1 MATKHDKGR
10 LVAPHFHD
18 LLTVTIE
25 EVEIDTDVLGSFSG
39 EVERVGTS
47 LETAFKKARLGIEAT
62 GNPFA
67 ISSEGSIG
75 PDPFVPFITADIETM
90 VFIDDELGIQIYESL
105 ISHEIKAFTTTTQ
118 KNDLVAFL
126 QKADFPNHALIVKPH
141 VGIGAIKGIRE
152 LTELKDAINKSRELS
167 SDGEAIIESDL
178 RAMSSPSRQKN
189 ISELAQKLATRIS
202 HTCPNCHT
210 PGWGLKSYIRGVHC
224 SECGEYAENALKQ
237 EILGCVKCEHIQ
249 PGAVI
254 NVTID
259 PSRCMSCNP

>member
-18 LLTVTIE
+18 LLAVTVE
-25 EVEIDTDVLGSFSG
+25 EVEIDTDALGTFSG

-90 VFIDDELGIQIYESL
+90 VFIDDELGIEIYESL

-167 SDGEAIIESDL
+167 SNGEAIIESDL

-202 HTCPNCHT
+202 HTCPDCHT
-210 PGWGLKSYIRGVHC
+210 PGWGIKSYTRGVHC

-237 EILGCVKCEHIQ
+237 ELLGCVKCEHIQ

-259 PSRCMSCNP
+259 PSRCVSCNP